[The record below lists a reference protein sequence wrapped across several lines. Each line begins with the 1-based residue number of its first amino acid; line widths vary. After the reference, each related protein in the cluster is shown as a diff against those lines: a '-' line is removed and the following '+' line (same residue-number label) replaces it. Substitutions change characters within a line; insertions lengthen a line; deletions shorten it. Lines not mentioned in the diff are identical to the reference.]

1 MRKPASGEMTSAS
14 VELCETEVCFL
25 HIQLIDTN
33 VRLPKMH
40 KIPPDVDFD
49 SSRSP
54 AKSESWDNPSLH
66 CCAVF
71 PA

>member
-1 MRKPASGEMTSAS
+1 MRKPASREITSAS

-25 HIQLIDTN
+25 HIQLTGTN

-40 KIPPDVDFD
+40 RIPHDVDFE

-54 AKSESWDNPSLH
+54 AKSKSSNNPDLH
-66 CCAVF
+66 CLPVF
-71 PA
+71 PT

>member
-1 MRKPASGEMTSAS
+1 MRKPALREITSAS
-14 VELCETEVCFL
+14 VEQCEPEACFL
-25 HIQLIDTN
+25 HLQLIGTN

-40 KIPPDVDFD
+40 KIPPDVDFE

-54 AKSESWDNPSLH
+54 AKSESWNNPNLH

-71 PA
+71 PT